1 MSTPRYLGTAQ
12 ILGRVHH
19 CWRDG
24 TLLPA
29 LQGSADDT
37 SEAMPDYLD
46 EASAADFIHVPVG
59 RLKKWRKEGRVAHF
73 KPTHQTVLYDRRDLI
88 ALMEATRVEA
98 TIEPPVPRSRPKSDA
113 HRRAI
118 AEGQRKAWERRRAKA
133 AR

>member
-1 MSTPRYLGTAQ
+1 MTNYLGLAVVN
-12 ILGRVHH
+12 GRLLNY
-19 CWRDG
+19 WQDG

-29 LQGSADDT
+29 FVGASDDN
-37 SEAMPDYLD
+37 SRVVPDFLD
-46 EASAADFIHVPVG
+46 EPSAANFLHVPLG
-59 RLKKWRKEGRVAHF
+59 RLRKWRKEGRVAYH

-98 TIEPPVPRSRPKSDA
+98 TIEPPAPRSRPKSDA
-113 HRRAI
+113 HKRAI

>member
-1 MSTPRYLGTAQ
+1 MTTYLGLAD
-12 ILGRVHH
+12 INGRLFNF
-19 CWRDG
+19 WDDDI
-24 TLLPA
+24 LLPA
-29 LQGSADDT
+29 FVGASDDGSGVV
-37 SEAMPDYLD
+37 PDFLD
-46 EASAADFIHVPVG
+46 EPSAADFLHVPIG

-73 KPTHQTVLYDRRDLI
+73 KPTHQTVLYDRRDLL

-98 TIEPPVPRSRPKSDA
+98 TIEPPAPRSRPKSDA